1 MRVHIQQT
9 KRPRSTS
16 DRKARYY
23 TSPSPGGESGSTPQ
37 QPEGARSPNRENPLT
52 LHAPHGLPQHRAQH
66 RSLHP
71 ITHHRPHAARPRHAR
86 RPRGWMRAKI
96 IQKDDLST
104 MILLLDDLSSKSTG
118 HGPSGLN
125 STPEPPP
132 TSQAAKNTTAFAFI
146 CYMYVSICIKNN
158 YTSTGVS

>member
-1 MRVHIQQT
+1 MWL
-9 KRPRSTS
+9 
-16 DRKARYY
+16 A
-23 TSPSPGGESGSTPQ
+23 GCG
-37 QPEGARSPNRENPLT
+37 LT
-52 LHAPHGLPQHRAQH
+52 
-66 RSLHP
+66 
-71 ITHHRPHAARPRHAR
+71 
-86 RPRGWMRAKI
+86 KI

-132 TSQAAKNTTAFAFI
+132 ASQAAKYTTAFAFII